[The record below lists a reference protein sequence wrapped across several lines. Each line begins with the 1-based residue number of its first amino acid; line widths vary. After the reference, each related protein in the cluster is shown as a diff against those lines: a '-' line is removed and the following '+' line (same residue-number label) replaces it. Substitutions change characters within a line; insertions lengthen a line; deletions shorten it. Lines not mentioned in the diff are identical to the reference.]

1 MKMKWKQQAATAL
14 AAVLCGAGL
23 HAAASAMPDTQY
35 TFHTD
40 VYGPGVANLSS
51 SDSYSRYQWGLKNG
65 AELQYSEITNRF
77 KDSNPKL
84 ATYID
89 LANYLGM
96 PAPVAGPDA
105 YRIKEIRARRGVD
118 IDILP
123 AWNLYDSSTEEHR
136 QVVVAVIDTGID
148 INHPDLKDA
157 IWTNEDEI
165 PGDGIDNDGNGYVD
179 DVHGWNFFDGN
190 NELCKGSEDNHGTH
204 AAGTIAAA
212 RGNGGIA
219 GITDNKYVKVMVLK
233 ALGTQYGVGEEKAI
247 IEAIR
252 YAEANGASICNLSF
266 GTTEYYP
273 ELEKVMRA
281 SRMLFVVSAG
291 NGNEKGIGEDTDQK
305 PDYPSSFDL
314 DNVISVANLMFDG
327 SLAESSNYGAKSVDI
342 AAPGTY
348 IVSTIADGGYGF
360 MTGTSMSAPMVAG
373 AAAFLYSYRTDLQ
386 LSDIR
391 KVLLETAR
399 KIPPLEGKLSSNG
412 MLDVYAA
419 LNYGRT
425 TETADS
431 AQTEQP
437 ADHTQADQ
445 NAAAGQTAEQT
456 AEAPQERQN
465 SDSASDGASQ
475 SESTASTSKTI
486 IAGGG
491 EPVNLGW

>member
-1 MKMKWKQQAATAL
+1 M
-14 AAVLCGAGL
+14 
-23 HAAASAMPDTQY
+23 
-35 TFHTD
+35 
-40 VYGPGVANLSS
+40 
-51 SDSYSRYQWGLKNG
+51 
-65 AELQYSEITNRF
+65 
-77 KDSNPKL
+77 
-84 ATYID
+84 
-89 LANYLGM
+89 
-96 PAPVAGPDA
+96 
-105 YRIKEIRARRGVD
+105 
-118 IDILP
+118 
-123 AWNLYDSSTEEHR
+123 
-136 QVVVAVIDTGID
+136 VVAVIDTGID

-190 NELCKGSEDNHGTH
+190 NELCKGIEDNHGTH

-305 PDYPSSFDL
+305 PDYPSSF
-314 DNVISVANLMFDG
+314 
-327 SLAESSNYGAKSVDI
+327 
-342 AAPGTY
+342 
-348 IVSTIADGGYGF
+348 VSTIADGGYGF